1 MKDAMKFASY
11 MFGKGE
17 GGGMDDASGFN
28 MADMMKM
35 MSAMNG
41 MGGGGKKGSKMAMN
55 KQGLRNLA
63 KKAELQK
70 KLAAKKGK

>member
-1 MKDAMKFASY
+1 
-11 MFGKGE
+11 
-17 GGGMDDASGFN
+17 

-41 MGGGGKKGSKMAMN
+41 GGGGGKRTKTSIN

-63 KKAELQK
+63 KREELKK
-70 KLAAKKGK
+70 KLSNRNK

>member
-1 MKDAMKFASY
+1 MKFASLLPS
-11 MFGKGE
+11 MFGN
-17 GGGMDDASGFN
+17 GGGGGNEEGGFN

-41 MGGGGKKGSKMAMN
+41 MGGGGPKRGTKAGIN

-63 KKAELQK
+63 KRQELQK
-70 KLAAKKGK
+70 KLATKKK